1 MNVKRTVKN
10 SMTLAHTIAVIVKNT
25 ELTEQEI
32 MMLSLDEI
40 IELRELI
47 SAKLRTAFELERKI
61 KCLQMQM
68 SIKKEK

>member
-10 SMTLAHTIAVIVKNT
+10 SMTLAHTIAMIVENT

-47 SAKLRTAFELERKI
+47 SAKLRTAFELEK
-61 KCLQMQM
+61 KFKSLQL

>member
-1 MNVKRTVKN
+1 MNTKRTVKN
-10 SMTLAHTIAVIVKNT
+10 SMTLAHTIAMIVENT

-40 IELRELI
+40 TELRELT
-47 SAKLRTAFELERKI
+47 SAKLRTAFELEK
-61 KCLQMQM
+61 KFKSLQL

>member
-10 SMTLAHTIAVIVKNT
+10 SMTLAHTIAMIAENT

-32 MMLSLDEI
+32 MMLPLDEI
-40 IELRELI
+40 VELRELT
-47 SAKLRTAFELERKI
+47 SAKLRTAFELEK
-61 KCLQMQM
+61 KFKSLQL

>member
-1 MNVKRTVKN
+1 MNTKKTVKN
-10 SMTLAHTIAVIVKNT
+10 SMTLAHTIAMIVENT

-40 IELRELI
+40 IELRELT
-47 SAKLRTAFELERKI
+47 SAKLRTAFELEK
-61 KCLQMQM
+61 KFKSLQS

>member
-10 SMTLAHTIAVIVKNT
+10 SMTLAHTIAMIVENT

-40 IELRELI
+40 IELRELT
-47 SAKLRTAFELERKI
+47 SAKLRTAFELEKKI
-61 KCLQMQM
+61 KSLQL

>member
-10 SMTLAHTIAVIVKNT
+10 SMTLAHTIAMIAENT

-32 MMLSLDEI
+32 MMLPLDEI
-40 IELRELI
+40 VELRELT
-47 SAKLRTAFELERKI
+47 SAKLRTAFELEKKI
-61 KCLQMQM
+61 KCLQF